1 MRAVIDIGSNSVRL
15 MIDRGLKL
23 NPKKLAATRLGG
35 GLVSTGRIDAQ
46 AFSDSVRAVAGF
58 CREAAGAGADEIY
71 VFATE
76 AVRAAA
82 NGADFCRAVKEA
94 TGIDVDVVDGE
105 TEARLAY
112 LGAAGARG
120 RYTVIDAGGASTE
133 ITTGADGKVLAS
145 VSVKTGAVRLK
156 SLRLSLQETAACI
169 DGLLTDI
176 PAVCGTVLAVGGTAT
191 ALAAADLGLQ
201 TYDAQ
206 KVHGHTVT
214 LPALERLLDAFGQG
228 DIVGRFPA
236 VTRSRAEILPYG
248 ALIYERLMRRTGT
261 DAFTVSETDNC
272 EGYLAYKA
280 QHAGKKPP
288 CL

>member
-1 MRAVIDIGSNSVRL
+1 M
-15 MIDRGLKL
+15 
-23 NPKKLAATRLGG
+23 
-35 GLVSTGRIDAQ
+35 
-46 AFSDSVRAVAGF
+46 
-58 CREAAGAGADEIY
+58 
-71 VFATE
+71 
-76 AVRAAA
+76 
-82 NGADFCRAVKEA
+82 
-94 TGIDVDVVDGE
+94 
-105 TEARLAY
+105 
-112 LGAAGARG
+112 
-120 RYTVIDAGGASTE
+120 
-133 ITTGADGKVLAS
+133 LAS

-156 SLRLSLQETAACI
+156 SLRLSLPETAACI

-191 ALAAADLGLQ
+191 APAAADLGLR

-280 QHAGKKPP
+280 QRAGKKPP